1 VIDREEERRPISP
14 ALYLA
19 RRALRHYGLFLVVV
33 AVGLV
38 ATAAVVKYTDQVY
51 RSESVILY
59 RSSGE
64 NGSDAS
70 RRVASRLQDMLMS
83 RERLGRV
90 IKELSLFPDVKNRD
104 EAADLMAKKVIFR
117 ARDGSTFLISYDAE
131 SPALAQAVVARLA
144 STLIEDNTQLRRQ
157 EAVETSRFMEQER
170 QRLGQEVKA
179 KQASMTEFL
188 KQHPEAL
195 GRTEGGAGGPP
206 PELDELQREMD
217 RLRGA
222 PSADGRPDP
231 DVIAT
236 VRKAEADYDVAQ
248 KDLTEKQQ
256 RLTDV
261 HPDLISSKQKLKQAE
276 ANLQR
281 IREAAGLTRPA
292 EAKGEGG
299 KDQQIAGMEREMAK
313 LRRARPAGAPRVTRQ
328 QLEASVAF
336 ESLRHELEQ
345 ARARL
350 GNLDDKQFQSGLAAK
365 LDTDASIG
373 QLAVLDPASRPGLPI
388 VDVRKKV
395 AIAGLVVA
403 LLLGAGVAAWRA
415 RKDDRIHDR
424 VDAEWLSGKPVLVLL
439 PAPPRPSRRSAHG

>member
-1 VIDREEERRPISP
+1 
-14 ALYLA
+14 
-19 RRALRHYGLFLVVV
+19 
-33 AVGLV
+33 
-38 ATAAVVKYTDQVY
+38 
-51 RSESVILY
+51 
-59 RSSGE
+59 
-64 NGSDAS
+64 
-70 RRVASRLQDMLMS
+70 
-83 RERLGRV
+83 
-90 IKELSLFPDVKNRD
+90 
-104 EAADLMAKKVIFR
+104 
-117 ARDGSTFLISYDAE
+117 
-131 SPALAQAVVARLA
+131 
-144 STLIEDNTQLRRQ
+144 
-157 EAVETSRFMEQER
+157 
-170 QRLGQEVKA
+170 
-179 KQASMTEFL
+179 
-188 KQHPEAL
+188 
-195 GRTEGGAGGPP
+195 
-206 PELDELQREMD
+206 
-217 RLRGA
+217 
-222 PSADGRPDP
+222 
-231 DVIAT
+231 

-292 EAKGEGG
+292 EAKGDGG